1 MPQSPFAINTEYE
14 VKAKGY
20 IGTATAGTS
29 TDIDFAV
36 GAEDRY
42 IDGVRIL
49 LSNHADGDTMDFK
62 VVDVDN
68 VLGYGAGVV
77 LKQFGYTWNVD
88 YENSDQGMNVYNF
101 LAKINAGLYVRIT
114 YNSAG
119 VSNVTVKANVRMF
132 KKV

>member
-88 YENSDQGMNVYNF
+88 YENSDQGMNFYNF